1 MMGGL
6 IMAHSDDH
14 GLVLPPALAPI
25 HLVVVPIFKTL
36 EELNEIKAKLQ
47 PQLDQLSNI
56 VIHSETLGD
65 YLIPV
70 KVKIDED
77 MQKSAGRKFN
87 ERELK
92 GVPVRIAVGKRD
104 LEQGQVEIF
113 RRDTLEKSFVQIDQ
127 LAQTVQE
134 LFLDIQQN
142 IYKKHEKF
150 TLDHTSTA
158 NTYQELKE
166 KVES

>member
-47 PQLDQLSNI
+47 PQLDQLSSI

-65 YLIPV
+65 CSIPV

-77 MQKSAGRKFN
+77 MQKSA
-87 ERELK
+87 
-92 GVPVRIAVGKRD
+92 
-104 LEQGQVEIF
+104 
-113 RRDTLEKSFVQIDQ
+113 
-127 LAQTVQE
+127 
-134 LFLDIQQN
+134 
-142 IYKKHEKF
+142 
-150 TLDHTSTA
+150 
-158 NTYQELKE
+158 
-166 KVES
+166 